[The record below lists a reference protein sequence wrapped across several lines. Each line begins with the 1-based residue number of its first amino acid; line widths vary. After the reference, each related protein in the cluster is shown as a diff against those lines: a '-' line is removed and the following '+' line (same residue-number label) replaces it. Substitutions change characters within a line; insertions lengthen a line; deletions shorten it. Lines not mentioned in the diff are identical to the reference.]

1 MKNKA
6 RMLKCL
12 IIFIC
17 LVALSV
23 VFFAWQ
29 NNGLVITK
37 YEYTNPKL
45 PAAFNNFTIAH
56 VSDLHNKDFH
66 GKLIDKIKQQ
76 NPEMIVITGDLID
89 RRSTNIEIAEKFI
102 QAVVKIAPTYYVS
115 GNHEQLSDV
124 YNTLKR
130 KLQVLNVN
138 VMDNAYEVINK
149 NGSRIGLLGVADPA
163 VQQSEESYLWDNST
177 SYVEAELKDLL
188 DDIDTSF
195 NILLSH
201 RPELFNLYR
210 DLQADLVF
218 SGHAHGGQIRM
229 PFIGGLA
236 APNQGL
242 FPKYTAG
249 VYSSGATS
257 MVVSRGLGN
266 SIFPLRVFNRPELV
280 VVTLKK
286 S

>member
-23 VFFAWQ
+23 VFFTWQ

>member
-1 MKNKA
+1 
-6 RMLKCL
+6 
-12 IIFIC
+12 
-17 LVALSV
+17 
-23 VFFAWQ
+23 
-29 NNGLVITK
+29 
-37 YEYTNPKL
+37 
-45 PAAFNNFTIAH
+45 
-56 VSDLHNKDFH
+56 
-66 GKLIDKIKQQ
+66 
-76 NPEMIVITGDLID
+76 MIVITGDLID

-163 VQQSEESYLWDNST
+163 VQQSEESYLLDNST